1 MALAAELVGINALT
15 VLVLKSGLPFGAGA
29 LAVAAGGGLIFSTG
43 ALVAVAGDGLLFVA
57 GAGALVAVAVAV
69 AVWAAA
75 GVPSKLP
82 STPAAPATFPPR
94 LPPKPAAARPRV
106 LAPMDARASLSI
118 EGDGLPTVPFT
129 MRNSGSGA

>member
-15 VLVLKSGLPFGAGA
+15 VLVLKSGLPLGAGA
-29 LAVAAGGGLIFSTG
+29 LTVAAGGGLIFSTG

-82 STPAAPATFPPR
+82 TTFAMANGKAKCHQTLPLR
-94 LPPKPAAARPRV
+94 LNKTRAAALLERLSN
-106 LAPMDARASLSI
+106 LAATEAFKKS
-118 EGDGLPTVPFT
+118 
-129 MRNSGSGA
+129 

>member
-29 LAVAAGGGLIFSTG
+29 LTVAAGGGLIFSTG
-43 ALVAVAGDGLLFVA
+43 ALVAVAGDGLLLLA
-57 GAGALVAVAVAV
+57 GASALVAVAV

-82 STPAAPATFPPR
+82 STPAAPPRSRRMSSAT
-94 LPPKPAAARPRV
+94 A
-106 LAPMDARASLSI
+106 
-118 EGDGLPTVPFT
+118 
-129 MRNSGSGA
+129 